1 VYLGNRVTVDQNGQ
15 NVVLDQTEFV
25 SDLLERFGMKDST
38 PVSTPMVA
46 RFSSVKA

>member
-1 VYLGNRVTVDQNGQ
+1 MSMYLGNRVTVDQNWQ

-25 SDLLERFGMKDST
+25 SELLESFGMKDST

-46 RFSSVKA
+46 SL